1 MDPLSSLLFERVF
14 KAMSIINDLQLG
26 LGRRLPMIL
35 QTEAAECGIAC
46 LAMIAS
52 FMGNQNLTLSA
63 LRKQHGFSLKGANL
77 KDLLNVADKINLVS
91 RPVRLELDELKL
103 LKAPCILHWDLNHFV
118 VLKKVTANHIII
130 HDPNNGVCKLTLAQ
144 TSQHFTGVA
153 IELTPG
159 SNFQTAQAAPR
170 VKLRQLL
177 GSFSGVGW
185 SLTQLLCFALALQVF
200 SLVSP
205 LFMQLIVDNALVS
218 ADLNLLSLLALGFV
232 ILLVVRTAV
241 SVMRSWVLMIL
252 SASLKVQARSN
263 LFAHLINLSS
273 SYFDTRHLGDIMSR
287 FESQNT
293 ILQTLTTELIEVV
306 LDGLMVS
313 FTLVILFLYDPTL
326 AGIVVIG
333 ALFYGLLRWLSYG
346 RLRQLSAESI
356 VWGAKRDTHFL
367 ETLRGIKT
375 IKLFNALNN
384 RHAHFSNLMV
394 ETINRQLSA
403 KKLKLLIRTLNTL
416 LLGSLAIL
424 IIWLGAIRVIESS
437 FSIGMLLAFIS
448 YKDQFLSRTSA
459 LIDRIVDLQMLKL
472 HGERLADIALTEQET
487 SNNALGA
494 AKDSAQSLTIEV
506 KDVSFRYAQSEPWIL
521 EDINFKVNAGEFIAI
536 TGKSGGGKSTL
547 LSLLSGLLV
556 PTKGEILINGES
568 IQHINIEQFRNSI
581 GVVMQDDKLFAGSI
595 ADNISFFAD
604 ELDQSHLEKCA
615 KIADIDADIKAMPMG
630 YHTLIGDMGTTL
642 SGGQKQRLIIARSL
656 YKKPAILLLDEATS
670 HLDINCEKSI
680 SQSLQSIDITR
691 IAIAHRPETIRSA
704 QRILV
709 LKEGSIKESN
719 QQ

>member
-1 MDPLSSLLFERVF
+1 
-14 KAMSIINDLQLG
+14 MSIINDLQLG

-46 LAMIAS
+46 LAMLAS
-52 FMGNQNLTLSA
+52 YLGNQNLSLSE

-77 KDLLNVADKINLVS
+77 KDLLNVADKIHLVS
-91 RPVRLELDELKL
+91 RPVRLELDELRL
-103 LKAPCILHWDLNHFV
+103 LKTPCILHWDLNHFV

-130 HDPNNGVCKLTLAQ
+130 HDPNNGVCKLSLSQ

-153 IELTPG
+153 IEFTPG
-159 SNFQTAQAAPR
+159 ANFQTAQAAPR

-177 GSFSGVGW
+177 GNFSGVGW

-200 SLVSP
+200 SLASP

-218 ADLNLLSLLALGFV
+218 ADLNLLSLLALGFS
-232 ILLVVRTAV
+232 LLLIVRTAV
-241 SVMRSWVLMIL
+241 SVMRSWILMIL

-313 FTLVILFLYDPTL
+313 FTLLILFLYDPTL
-326 AGIVVIG
+326 AAIVIAG
-333 ALFYGLLRWLSYG
+333 ALAYALLRWISYG

-375 IKLFNALNN
+375 IKLFNALNS
-384 RHAHFSNLMV
+384 RHARFSNLMV

-403 KKLKLLIRTLNTL
+403 KKLKLLIRTINTL
-416 LLGSLAIL
+416 LLGGLAIF
-424 IIWLGAIRVIESS
+424 IIWLGSIKVIESS

-487 SNNALGA
+487 SQQALGS
-494 AKDSAQSLTIEV
+494 AKNIGQSLTIEV
-506 KDVSFRYAQSEPWIL
+506 KNLSFRYAQSEPWVL
-521 EDINFKVNAGEFIAI
+521 NDISFTIKAGEFVAI

-547 LSLLSGLLV
+547 LALLSGLLT
-556 PTKGEILINGES
+556 PTKGEILINGEPLHHIS
-568 IQHINIEQFRNSI
+568 IEHFRNCI

-595 ADNISFFAD
+595 ADNISFFCD
-604 ELDQSHLEKCA
+604 ELDQEHLEKCA
-615 KIADIDADIKAMPMG
+615 QIAAIDSDIKAMPMG

-642 SGGQKQRLIIARSL
+642 SGGQKQRLIIARAL

-670 HLDINCEKSI
+670 HLDIKCEKSI
-680 SQSLQSIDITR
+680 SQSLQNIDMTR
-691 IAIAHRPETIRSA
+691 IAIAHRPETIRAA
-704 QRILV
+704 QRILEIHQGQ
-709 LKEGSIKESN
+709 LSDE
-719 QQ
+719 

>member
-1 MDPLSSLLFERVF
+1 
-14 KAMSIINDLQLG
+14 MSIINDLQLG

-46 LAMIAS
+46 LAMLAS
-52 FMGNQNLTLSA
+52 YLGNQNLSLSQ

-77 KDLLNVADKINLVS
+77 KDLLNVADKIHLVS
-91 RPVRLELDELKL
+91 RPVRLELDELRL
-103 LKAPCILHWDLNHFV
+103 LKTPCILHWDLNHFV
-118 VLKKVTANHIII
+118 VLKKVTANHIVI
-130 HDPNNGVCKLTLAQ
+130 HDPNNGVCKLTLTQA
-144 TSQHFTGVA
+144 SQHFTGVA
-153 IELTPG
+153 IEFTPG

-205 LFMQLIVDNALVS
+205 LFMQLIIDNALVS
-218 ADLNLLSLLALGFV
+218 ADLNLLSLLCLGFV

-313 FTLVILFLYDPTL
+313 FTLIILFLYDPIL
-326 AGIVVIG
+326 ASIVIVG
-333 ALFYGLLRWLSYG
+333 ALFYALLRWVSYG

-375 IKLFNALNN
+375 IKLFNALNS

-424 IIWLGAIRVIESS
+424 IIWLGSIRVIESN

-487 SNNALGA
+487 TNIALGA
-494 AKDSAQSLTIEV
+494 VKYSSKSLTIEV
-506 KDVSFRYAQSEPWIL
+506 KDVSFRYAQSEPWVL
-521 EDINFKVNAGEFIAI
+521 ENINFKVKAGEFVAI

-547 LSLLSGLLV
+547 LSLLSGLLT
-556 PTKGEILINGES
+556 PTKGEILINGEP
-568 IQHINIEQFRNSI
+568 IHHISIEQFRDSI

-604 ELDQSHLEKCA
+604 ELDQQHLEKCA
-615 KIADIDADIKAMPMG
+615 KIAAIDSDIKAMPMG

-642 SGGQKQRLIIARSL
+642 SGGQKQRLIIARAL

-670 HLDINCEKSI
+670 HLDVTCEKSI
-680 SQSLQSIDITR
+680 SKSLQHIEMTR
-691 IAIAHRPETIRSA
+691 IAIAHRPETIRAA

-709 LKEGSIKESN
+709 LSQGGIKESLN
-719 QQ
+719 N